1 MHRNSDIT
9 LADLWGINYI
19 YTKLYDNKGT
29 SLVFINRQLIDAYI
43 QKEASVVGVQTVE
56 HKDVNKYGIVRPSK
70 SHIVECA
77 GRLVKLSDM
86 IEKPPINE
94 APSDLAVLGRYV
106 LTPKIFEL
114 LETQSKGTGN
124 EIQLTD
130 AIKRLMDIQ
139 AVYAYDFEGI
149 HYDVGDKFG
158 FIKATIDFALNREDL
173 REQVQEYLRELVE

>member
-1 MHRNSDIT
+1 M
-9 LADLWGINYI
+9 
-19 YTKLYDNKGT
+19 
-29 SLVFINRQLIDAYI
+29 
-43 QKEASVVGVQTVE
+43 
-56 HKDVNKYGIVRPSK
+56 
-70 SHIVECA
+70 
-77 GRLVKLSDM
+77 
-86 IEKPPINE
+86 
-94 APSDLAVLGRYV
+94 

-149 HYDVGDKFG
+149 RYDVGDKFG

-173 REQVQEYLRELVE
+173 REQVQEYLRELVK